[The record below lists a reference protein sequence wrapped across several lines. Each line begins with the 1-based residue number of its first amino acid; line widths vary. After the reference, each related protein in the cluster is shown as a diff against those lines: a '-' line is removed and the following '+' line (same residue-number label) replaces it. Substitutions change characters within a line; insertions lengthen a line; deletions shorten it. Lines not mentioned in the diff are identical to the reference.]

1 MTDTITMS
9 REFLDEIIFYCK
21 EIYPDEACGLLAGKT
36 GSVEKI
42 YKITNIRHSS
52 FNYEMDA
59 IEQLRCEKTIRKAGL
74 KIIGIYHSHPTS
86 SAYPS
91 QLDIMRV
98 YWPGDPDMPIYP
110 DACHVIVGLI
120 GGVTEVKAFMINSR
134 QKISEIK
141 LNII

>member
-1 MTDTITMS
+1 MTDAIKIS
-9 REFLDEIIFYCK
+9 RKLVDEVISHCK
-21 EIYPDEACGLLAGKT
+21 KDYPDEACGLLAGKT
-36 GSVEKI
+36 GSVENI
-42 YKITNIRHSS
+42 YKITNIRHSA
-52 FNYEMDA
+52 FNYEMDSM
-59 IEQLRCEKTIRKAGL
+59 EQLKCEKAIRKAGL

-110 DACHVIVGLI
+110 DACYVIVGLV
-120 GGVTEVKAFMINSR
+120 GGETEVKAFKVNSR

>member
-1 MTDTITMS
+1 MITMS
-9 REFLDEIIFYCK
+9 REFLNEIISYCK

-36 GSVEKI
+36 AIIEKI

-59 IEQLRCEKTIRKAGL
+59 MEQLKCEKAIRKAGL

-98 YWPGDPDMPIYP
+98 YWPGDPDMLIYP
-110 DACHVIVGLI
+110 DACHMIVGLI